1 MTSWALS
8 LQTFLT
14 IGYGL
19 YSPSNFFANAAVFWE
34 LVIGLFITAVISGL
48 HYLKFSLAYS
58 GIEMR

>member
-19 YSPSNFFANAAVFWE
+19 YAPSNFLANVTVFWE
-34 LVIGLFITAVISGL
+34 LVAGVFATALISGL
-48 HYLKFSLAYS
+48 PYLKISLAYS